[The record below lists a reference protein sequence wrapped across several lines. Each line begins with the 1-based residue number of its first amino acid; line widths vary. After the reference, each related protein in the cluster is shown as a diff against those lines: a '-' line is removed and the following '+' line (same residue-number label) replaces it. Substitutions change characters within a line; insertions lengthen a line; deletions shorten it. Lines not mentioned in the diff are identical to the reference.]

1 MTYTYDYFK
10 KSADYI
16 RSVTDFEPEIA
27 IILGSCLGPFAER
40 IENPIVIPYSEIP
53 NFLVST
59 VEGHAGK
66 LIFGTIQGRKV
77 VCMSGR
83 FHYYEY
89 DTLRRQIVETAQR
102 AFAASF
108 FRYTSC
114 YFPVCGL
121 SVLTSDSVCRFS
133 SLYTKKHTW
142 QVPIFQIAKPR
153 GGIRL
158 MPPRGSV
165 PFSGSIAS
173 GPSRLHRCAGEENGS
188 SPHFI
193 FRSVLTNTLL
203 LNIIQ

>member
-108 FRYTSC
+108 FRYT
-114 YFPVCGL
+114 F
-121 SVLTSDSVCRFS
+121 
-133 SLYTKKHTW
+133 
-142 QVPIFQIAKPR
+142 
-153 GGIRL
+153 
-158 MPPRGSV
+158 
-165 PFSGSIAS
+165 
-173 GPSRLHRCAGEENGS
+173 
-188 SPHFI
+188 
-193 FRSVLTNTLL
+193 LTNAPL
-203 LNIIQ
+203 LNII